1 MNKKG
6 ILIAAV
12 AVLVIA
18 IIGVTYLLF
27 TEKQANRELVQEFQL
42 DKEDLENEYTRFAQQ
57 YDELKMTISNDSLSQ
72 LLEQEQLKTQRLL
85 EELRTVKSSNA
96 TEIRRLK
103 KELATLRKVMIGYIN
118 QIDSL
123 NKLTAQQKQVIA
135 EVTQKYNQ
143 ASRQID
149 NLSEEKK
156 NLDKKVTLA
165 AQLDATNIRVEPRN
179 KRGKVA
185 KKVKDVVK
193 LAISFTIVKNI
204 TAENGERTVY
214 IRITKPDNDV
224 LTKSA
229 SNTFPYENR
238 TLTYS
243 IKKYIEYN
251 GAECECVLGCGRI
264 LVRRK
269 LSGGYFRRRQL
280 DRFPGVHIKLSRWAQ
295 NELLRP
301 AIRSPHHLGTECI
314 EKNMIEPFYHFYAVV
329 SPTDSKLRSLFAG
342 FAPTVDGD
350 EEVVATAF
358 HI

>member
-1 MNKKG
+1 MSKKAL
-6 ILIAAV
+6 LIAAV
-12 AVLVIA
+12 AILVIA
-18 IIGVTYLLF
+18 LIGITYLLF

-42 DKEDLENEYTRFAQQ
+42 DKEDLENEYSSFVQR
-57 YDELKMTISNDSLSQ
+57 YDELKFQVSNDSLAQ

-85 EELRTVKSSNA
+85 EELRTVKSTNA

-103 KELATLRKVMIGYIN
+103 KELASLRKILVSYVN

-123 NKLTAQQKQVIA
+123 ARINKQQQKVIT
-135 EVTQKYNQ
+135 EVTQKYNK
-143 ASRQID
+143 ASQQI
-149 NLSEEKK
+149 NTLAEEKK

-179 KRGKVA
+179 KRGKLA

-204 TAENGERTVY
+204 TAENGERTLY

-243 IKKYIEYN
+243 IKKYIEYDGEEQN
-251 GAECECVLGCGRI
+251 VNVFWDVEEFLYAGNYRVDIFE
-264 LVRRK
+264 
-269 LSGGYFRRRQL
+269 GGNLIGSQTFTL
-280 DRFPGVHIKLSRWAQ
+280 K
-295 NELLRP
+295 
-301 AIRSPHHLGTECI
+301 
-314 EKNMIEPFYHFYAVV
+314 
-329 SPTDSKLRSLFAG
+329 
-342 FAPTVDGD
+342 
-350 EEVVATAF
+350 
-358 HI
+358 